1 MRRVPREHLPSAA
14 VCNGTTKV
22 LLAVLAGARS
32 HDDIASVCGMSKSSV
47 HYAVHQLA
55 DAGLVAIEAGRQGTL
70 RALVEE
76 VPVAA

>member
-1 MRRVPREHLPSAA
+1 MKLFPSGRLPSGAI
-14 VCNGTTKV
+14 CNGSTRV
-22 LLAVLAGARS
+22 LLAILAGARS
-32 HDDIASVCGMSKSSV
+32 HDDIAAACDMSRGSV

-55 DAGLVAIEAGRQGTL
+55 DAALVAIEAGRQGTL